1 MSPGKAQRGAPIR
14 HSTRVG
20 SGRRCLI
27 CAFMEQYALKNV
39 NNDLNTN
46 IFFYSDTSGGS
57 SSNLYLNVVH
67 FFYTAVNWT
76 SVADQ
81 GICFPALV
89 SNTAE
94 AVFLVV
100 CDLSMN

>member
-1 MSPGKAQRGAPIR
+1 MFMCVVNLESVNKLDLTWKQ
-14 HSTRVG
+14 SF
-20 SGRRCLI
+20 LI
-27 CAFMEQYALKNV
+27 NG
-39 NNDLNTN
+39 LNTN

-81 GICFPALV
+81 GTCFPALV